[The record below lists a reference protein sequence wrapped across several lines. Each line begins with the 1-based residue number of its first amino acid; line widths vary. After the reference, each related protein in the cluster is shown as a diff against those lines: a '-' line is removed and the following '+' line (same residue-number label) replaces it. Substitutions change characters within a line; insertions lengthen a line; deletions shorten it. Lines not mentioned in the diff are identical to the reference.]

1 MSESK
6 PKADRPKRK
15 APRTAFKP
23 GQSGNPGGRKPLTE
37 EQRTAREMLAAGG
50 PAAVEYLL
58 AVVTGV
64 EEADTKERIAAAKVF
79 VDKLEPV
86 KLEMKLDTTDD
97 TGLIE
102 VMKKMAGVTDEKP
115 QG

>member
-1 MSESK
+1 MSANR
-6 PKADRPKRK
+6 PKTDGSKRK
-15 APRTAFKP
+15 APKTAFRP
-23 GQSGNPGGRKPLTE
+23 GQSGNPTGRPPLTD

-50 PAAVEYLL
+50 PAAVKYLL

-102 VMKKMAGVTDEKP
+102 VMKKMAGVTEKP
-115 QG
+115 QD

>member
-1 MSESK
+1 MSENT

-15 APRTAFKP
+15 APRTAFRK
-23 GQSGNPGGRKPLTE
+23 GQSGNPGGRKPLTDS
-37 EQRTAREMLAAGG
+37 QRTAREMLADLG
-50 PAAVEYLL
+50 PEAVAYFR
-58 AVVTGV
+58 
-64 EEADTKERIAAAKVF
+64 DTMRDTSLERKDRNFAAKVF
-79 VDKLEPV
+79 VDKLEAV
-86 KLEMKLDTTDD
+86 KMELKLDTTDD